1 MIDRWGADA
10 PLRTAAVRGTIAPVG
25 LRARH
30 LVLFLFPLSACTCDD
45 ELGELSGALEV
56 IPPMVDFGEVPR
68 DFQKELPLIL
78 KNTGLFPL
86 TVESFSAGAPFIAP
100 TLTSTIIGTGSQISV
115 MVAFKPNELGRAD
128 GMLEINS
135 DDPKTP
141 VVSVPMTGVGI
152 EAAVSV
158 EPSVVDFGEVLW
170 EAGTDRESITVTVSN
185 PGTDAFEL
193 TALELTESAMGSFE
207 LDPMSA
213 VGSYAPDASKTFAV
227 TYRPKARAA
236 VNGSVR
242 IATTTR
248 MAPEIIIPLRGKGVG
263 PEINLCSMP
272 TGGMETCT
280 QAGMIPRLHF
290 NDLPINT
297 TASGTVRVLNTGDR
311 DLTVAQVFLTSM
323 SPEFSFTPS
332 VPTTN
337 LVIAP
342 GMENVFSVTYAPT
355 DYAFDA
361 VLLAFAS
368 NDPRSPDVVP
378 RSVDIRGGVASAR
391 IRVNPG
397 SLTFSHMGNVT
408 HGETPVRIFNCG
420 LEPLT
425 ITNAITMNQTS
436 GPEPALSL
444 IGVPPAG
451 TTIPAQP
458 MCDQGPAGAEL
469 RVVFD
474 TATNGT
480 YSGEILINSN
490 DPTNMALTVRV
501 TASKR

>member
-1 MIDRWGADA
+1 M
-10 PLRTAAVRGTIAPVG
+10 G

-30 LVLFLFPLSACTCDD
+30 LVLLLFPLSSCTCED
-45 ELGELSGALEV
+45 ELGELNGALEV
-56 IPPMVDFGEVPR
+56 LPPMVDFGEVPR
-68 DFQKELPLIL
+68 DFQKELPIIL
-78 KNTGLFPL
+78 KNKGLFPL
-86 TVESFSAGAPFIAP
+86 TIDSFSAGAPFIAP
-100 TLTSTIIGTGSQISV
+100 TLTSTIISTGSQISV
-115 MVAFKPNELGRAD
+115 MVGFKPSELGRAD

-141 VVSVPMTGVGI
+141 VYTVPMFGVGI
-152 EAAVSV
+152 EAAVTV
-158 EPSVVDFGEVLW
+158 DPSVVDFGEVLW
-170 EAGTDRESITVTVSN
+170 EAGTDRETITVTVSN
-185 PGTDAFEL
+185 PGTDTFEL
-193 TALELTESAMGSFE
+193 TALELTDGAMGSFE
-207 LDPMSA
+207 LDPMA
-213 VGSYAPDASKTFAV
+213 AIGSYAPDASKTFV
-227 TYRPKARAA
+227 VSYRPKARAA
-236 VNGSVR
+236 VMGSVR

-263 PEINLCSMP
+263 PEINICSMP

-280 QAGMIPRLHF
+280 QAGAIPRVHF
-290 NDLPINT
+290 TDLPINT
-297 TASGTVRVLNTGDR
+297 TATGTIRVLNTGDR
-311 DLTVAQVFLTSM
+311 ELSIPQVFLTSM

-337 LVIAP
+337 LTIAP
-342 GMENVFSVTYAPT
+342 GAETSFSVTYAPT

-368 NDPRSPDVVP
+368 NDPRPPDMVP
-378 RSVDIRGGVASAR
+378 RSVDIRGGVASPR

-408 HGETPVRIFNCG
+408 HGETPVRIYNCG

-436 GPEPALSL
+436 GPEQALSL
-444 IGVPPAG
+444 SGVPPAG

-458 MCDQGPAGAEL
+458 MCDQGPAGAEM

-480 YSGEILINSN
+480 YGGEILINSN